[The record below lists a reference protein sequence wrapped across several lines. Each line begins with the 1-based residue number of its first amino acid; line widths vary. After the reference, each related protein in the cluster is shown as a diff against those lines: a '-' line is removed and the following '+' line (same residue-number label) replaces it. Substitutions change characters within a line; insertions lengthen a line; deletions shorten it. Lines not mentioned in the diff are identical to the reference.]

1 VAHPKNVEA
10 VIEWYQAHRPDL
22 VPTIEMMFNS
32 KDKVMDGFVGLVL
45 QGFEAGREF
54 EQKHPEI
61 VSGIGYLP

>member
-1 VAHPKNVEA
+1 MVSSSSSRPGS
-10 VIEWYQAHRPDL
+10 YHRDDVQL
-22 VPTIEMMFNS
+22 EMMFNS